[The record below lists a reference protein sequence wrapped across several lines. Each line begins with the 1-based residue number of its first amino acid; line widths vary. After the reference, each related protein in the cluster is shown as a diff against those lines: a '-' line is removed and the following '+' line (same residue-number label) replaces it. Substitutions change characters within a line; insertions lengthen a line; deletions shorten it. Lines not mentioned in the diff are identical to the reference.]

1 MRATGRGRCAMRN
14 ALATPVHSERT
25 VAGALF
31 RVFAEMDWRPN
42 VLSLPIVML
51 ILGVTS
57 IIVQYGYHGMLV
69 AAFLA
74 GSFIP
79 FSSEA
84 ILTALYA
91 SGLQLWPLIL
101 MATAGNV
108 LGGVFNYSVGRLC
121 NEAWVYRIFRVKEE
135 RLEKTKER
143 IRRRGVW
150 MGLLAWLPVL
160 GSVITIALGILR
172 VNFPMSLLTMAVGK
186 FGRYLILGYL
196 ISLA

>member
-1 MRATGRGRCAMRN
+1 
-14 ALATPVHSERT
+14 
-25 VAGALF
+25 
-31 RVFAEMDWRPN
+31 
-42 VLSLPIVML
+42 ML
-51 ILGVTS
+51 ILSATS
-57 IIVQYGYHGMLV
+57 FIIRYGYHGMLW

-74 GSFIP
+74 GSFVP

-84 ILTALYA
+84 VLTALYA
-91 SGLQLWPLIL
+91 GGLRLWPLVL
-101 MATAGNV
+101 MATVGNV
-108 LGGVFNYSVGRLC
+108 LGGVFNYCVGRLC

-143 IRRRGVW
+143 VRRRGVW

-160 GSVITIALGILR
+160 GSVITVSLGILR
-172 VNFPMSLLTMAVGK
+172 VNLPMSLLTMSVGK

>member
-1 MRATGRGRCAMRN
+1 
-14 ALATPVHSERT
+14 
-25 VAGALF
+25 
-31 RVFAEMDWRPN
+31 
-42 VLSLPIVML
+42 ML
-51 ILGVTS
+51 ILSVTS
-57 IIVQYGYHGMLV
+57 IIVQYGYHGMML

-74 GSFIP
+74 GSFVP

-84 ILTALYA
+84 VLTALYA
-91 SGLQLWPLIL
+91 GGLKLWPLIL

-172 VNFPMSLLTMAVGK
+172 VNFPMSLLTMTVGK

>member
-1 MRATGRGRCAMRN
+1 M
-14 ALATPVHSERT
+14 
-25 VAGALF
+25 
-31 RVFAEMDWRPN
+31 
-42 VLSLPIVML
+42 
-51 ILGVTS
+51 
-57 IIVQYGYHGMLV
+57 
-69 AAFLA
+69 
-74 GSFIP
+74 
-79 FSSEA
+79 
-84 ILTALYA
+84 TALYA